1 MRTLTLGIIA
11 VLTTVISSTAH
22 AECYGDAVQAFGCQ
36 NTGAPTSRGG
46 DLVRFGEEPA
56 PIIPD
61 YYGRA
66 SGYSSDDLVSVEERR
81 SMMRDIML
89 RGGRTS
95 QSMGSQNQ
103 AINASQRPLRIF
115 TGRRIRAFNW

>member
-36 NTGAPTSRGG
+36 DTVAPASRTG

-61 YYGRA
+61 YYGRS

-89 RGGRTS
+89 RGGRTA
-95 QSMGSQNQ
+95 QSIGSQNQ
-103 AINASQRPLRIF
+103 AISASQRPLRAY
-115 TGRRIRAFNW
+115 TSRRLRGYQW